1 MARSGLGVSRAVSR
15 ARPAH
20 LQQRPTRPK
29 AEARSAGKFECRPDS
44 ASAQK
49 KGFRWKRTR
58 HSHRVQ
64 QDSEQKQRKQADL
77 ATLKVAAQE
86 GHIDLKD
93 LDESGFCVWSPV
105 SYSYSRVKEQKR
117 LEQVPR
123 RGKRISILGL
133 WQPNEQFE
141 YALAQGGFDGE
152 SYIKVMDWVAEK
164 AALTLEQTG
173 RLTVI
178 VQDNGSIH
186 TRQLVQQQWDRWQQ
200 QGLFLFFLPPYC
212 SEMNPIEI
220 EWRQLKAHEISGQMF
235 ADEYDLAIAVIKG
248 MQARSEKGEYSL
260 ERFKFNCT

>member
-1 MARSGLGVSRAVSR
+1 MAGSGSEVSGGVSS
-15 ARPAH
+15 ARPTH
-20 LQQRPTRPK
+20 LQQCPTCPN
-29 AEARSAGKFECRPDS
+29 AEPRATGELECRPDS
-44 ASAQK
+44 ASTQK

-58 HSHRVQ
+58 HSHRAQ

-77 ATLKVAAQE
+77 ATLEVAAQD
-86 GHIDLKD
+86 GHIDLKY
-93 LDESGFCVWSPV
+93 LDESGFCLWSPV

-123 RGKRISILGL
+123 RGNRISILGL
-133 WQPNEQFE
+133 WQPDKQFE

-152 SYIKVMDWVAEK
+152 SYLKVMDWVAQK
-164 AALTLEQTG
+164 AAQKLEQTG
-173 RLTVI
+173 RLTVV

-186 TRQLVQQQWDRWQQ
+186 TRQLVQQQWERWQQ

-235 ADEYDLAIAVIKG
+235 EDEYDLAMSVIKG
-248 MQARSEKGEYSL
+248 MQARSEKGEYLL
-260 ERFKFNCT
+260 ERFKFNSA